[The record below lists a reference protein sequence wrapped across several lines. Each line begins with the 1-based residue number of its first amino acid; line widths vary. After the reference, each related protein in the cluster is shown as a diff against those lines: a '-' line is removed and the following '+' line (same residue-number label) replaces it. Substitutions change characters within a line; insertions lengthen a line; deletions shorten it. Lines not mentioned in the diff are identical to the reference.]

1 MLFPSQARWFPSHE
15 CSTQVSAL
23 FVDVVQCL
31 GTPLLEI
38 KKSAFAFYT
47 TFLVFTVRLVCA
59 VVYLFLIN
67 YGRSKADSIHMVIP
81 NFLQV
86 SWCLYSVPPAPYYV
100 TAQDCND
107 RNPLIRALAIRTM
120 SYIPIPVVIDNL
132 TEQLRHHL
140 KDRDPYVRKTAAICV
155 AKLYAADAR
164 KAERGGFVELLRDLL
179 VDSNATVVA
188 NAVAALCEI
197 ADRQDG
203 VVFKLNLAVANKLIA
218 ALGESSE

>member
-1 MLFPSQARWFPSHE
+1 MIP
-15 CSTQVSAL
+15 T
-23 FVDVVQCL
+23 
-31 GTPLLEI
+31 
-38 KKSAFAFYT
+38 
-47 TFLVFTVRLVCA
+47 

-67 YGRSKADSIHMVIP
+67 YGRTKAESIHMVIP

-86 SWCLYSVPPAPYYV
+86 RYPTFLSFHAP
-100 TAQDCND
+100 TTLQDCND

-120 SYIPIPVVIDNL
+120 SYIPIPAVLEHL

-155 AKLYAADAR
+155 AKLYAADPR

-188 NAVAALCEI
+188 NAVAALSEI
-197 ADRQDG
+197 ADRPDG
-203 VVFKLNLAVANKLIA
+203 VVFKLNLPVANKLIA
-218 ALGESSE
+218 ALGESSEWVIYLLCIVHQLAD